1 MPSSAPPPPAP
12 PAAEAGEE
20 LRRVRGEAPGGEQ
33 EEEGPRRSSETV
45 IDALDVMSGYLRG
58 KLAEQRRANTTADD
72 DLAGRVEMA
81 TTTRGRITQLKMGI

>member
-1 MPSSAPPPPAP
+1 MAPC
-12 PAAEAGEE
+12 AGEGRKDRQ
-20 LRRVRGEAPGGEQ
+20 LAQ
-33 EEEGPRRSSETV
+33 QLDSTALLMDV